1 MDIGDPHA
9 GVDFE
14 SEIEGFSPDGTP
26 KKPRELP
33 ADLPTSLDDRR
44 RAPEYA
50 GETEMYDGWQG
61 GHLPF
66 RRQGVSH

>member
-1 MDIGDPHA
+1 MDIGDPHSEA
-9 GVDFE
+9 DFE
-14 SEIEGFSPDGTP
+14 SENEEHSQDSTP
-26 KKPRELP
+26 KKLRTLP

-61 GHLPF
+61 
-66 RRQGVSH
+66 RRADLFKGLEC